1 MGLFFKIALAIDK
14 RCFSPPDNLTPFS
27 PITVSYLSGNFLINS
42 SANEYFAASSISS
55 SDAFGFAYA
64 LIERTHTRIDIVL
77 GHVPRLLRNSLNIFT
92 YALVTGAA
100 LFITRYAYQALN
112 ESLLFNSHSPTP
124 LQTPMWIPQGI
135 WFAGLIVFSGT
146 AIAMFVHLLI
156 QNYRDSERA
165 YFQYGPPTIS
175 EELHRELEDARARL
189 ERNEQDNPK

>member
-1 MGLFFKIALAIDK
+1 MDTIRKINVLLSLVGGYVLLLLSLVIVFEILARKLFS
-14 RCFSPPDNLTPFS
+14 FSLQGVDEIGGYVVAGT
-27 PITVSYLSGNFLINS
+27 G
-42 SANEYFAASSISS
+42 
-55 SDAFGFAYA
+55 AFGFAYA

>member
-1 MGLFFKIALAIDK
+1 LDTIRKINVLLSLVGGYVLLLLSLVIVFEILARKLFS
-14 RCFSPPDNLTPFS
+14 FSLQGVDEIGGYVVAGT
-27 PITVSYLSGNFLINS
+27 G
-42 SANEYFAASSISS
+42 
-55 SDAFGFAYA
+55 AFGFAYA

>member
-1 MGLFFKIALAIDK
+1 MDTIRKINVLLSLAGGYVLLLLSLVIVFEILARKLFS
-14 RCFSPPDNLTPFS
+14 FSLQGVDEIGGYVVAGT
-27 PITVSYLSGNFLINS
+27 G
-42 SANEYFAASSISS
+42 
-55 SDAFGFAYA
+55 AFGFAYA

-77 GHVPRLLRNSLNIFT
+77 GHVPRLLRNYLNILT

-165 YFQYGPPTIS
+165 YFRYGPPTIS

>member
-1 MGLFFKIALAIDK
+1 LGTIRKINVLLSLAGGYVLLLLSLVIVFEILARKLFS
-14 RCFSPPDNLTPFS
+14 FSLQGVDEIGGYVVAGTG
-27 PITVSYLSGNFLINS
+27 T
-42 SANEYFAASSISS
+42 
-55 SDAFGFAYA
+55 FGFAYA

-77 GHVPRLLRNSLNIFT
+77 GHVPRLLRNSLNILT

-135 WFAGLIVFSGT
+135 WFAGLIVFSCT
-146 AIAMFVHLLI
+146 AMAMFVHLLI

>member
-1 MGLFFKIALAIDK
+1 MDTIRKINVLLSLVGGYVLLLLSLVIVFEILARKLFS
-14 RCFSPPDNLTPFS
+14 FSLQGVDEIGGYVVAGT
-27 PITVSYLSGNFLINS
+27 G
-42 SANEYFAASSISS
+42 
-55 SDAFGFAYA
+55 AFGFAYA

-112 ESLLFNSHSPTP
+112 ESLLFNGHSPTP

>member
-1 MGLFFKIALAIDK
+1 MDTIRKINVLLSLVGGYVLLLLSLVIVFEILARKLFS
-14 RCFSPPDNLTPFS
+14 FSLQGVDEIGGYVVAGT
-27 PITVSYLSGNFLINS
+27 G
-42 SANEYFAASSISS
+42 
-55 SDAFGFAYA
+55 AFGFAYA

-189 ERNEQDNPK
+189 ERNEQDNSK